1 VCEREGNVEGD
12 FCISENDR
20 DIERLLSY
28 LRKLLEKKNNC
39 VPRLMQWDKILLRKF
54 RGCSTAK
61 NWLVLRFLL
70 MKVNG
75 VCKLVFSISSI
86 LVIPKY

>member
-1 VCEREGNVEGD
+1 MMLVCICVCVCVYVRVRVCVCEREGNVEGD

-28 LRKLLEKKNNC
+28 LRKLLEKINNC

-61 NWLVLRFLL
+61 N
-70 MKVNG
+70 
-75 VCKLVFSISSI
+75 
-86 LVIPKY
+86 